1 MWSFIDTLVACIAR
15 PSAQNTVGIVSLA
28 ANAYCRRI
36 SIVLVGMHTHITT
49 LALLDPNLGSVTGTV
64 GIRHQCNEL
73 TSKKI
78 CNLAVVEEK
87 NL

>member
-64 GIRHQCNEL
+64 SIRHQCNEL
-73 TSKKI
+73 TSDEI
-78 CNLAVVEEK
+78 CVLAVAEEQ

>member
-15 PSAQNTVGIVSLA
+15 PSAAQNTVGIVSLA

-73 TSKKI
+73 ALEKI
-78 CNLAVVEEK
+78 CDVEEQ